1 MKKITQNLRWLVTL
15 LAMIVCTGAWAQ
27 ETGTIIFGNNGT
39 KITKA
44 SVTGD
49 DDKGNTWTIT
59 STGTT
64 SYTQNTNYSQVGKS
78 TEPATSITFTTTL
91 TDDVTFTSFSA
102 KFGGFSGTAGT
113 VTLKVGNTTVG
124 TGSLNGTNDV
134 TVSSTTS
141 ETGKVLTVTVT
152 GIAKGVKCYNITYTY
167 SSASGKQNS
176 QIAWSASEA
185 SATMGNNFN
194 NAPTLSNPYNL
205 PVTYNSSAETV
216 ATIGN
221 NGAITLVGAG
231 TTTISAVFVGDDTYD
246 AKTVS
251 YTLTVSKQDVT
262 LSFSETSFNIDFDDK
277 DSFEEPTLTGVPEGL
292 TVTYASNKTSVATV
306 DATTGDVTI
315 VGKGSAQITATFA
328 ATDIYNGAS
337 KTYTINVTGTYK
349 KANGYYALVTD
360 ASTLAEGDEIIIV
373 NTDANVALSTNQ
385 KTNNRDEISLANAT
399 WNAENTL
406 VEITINETGDN
417 VQALT
422 LEASSDKWLFN
433 TGNGYLYAAS
443 SSNNYMK
450 TEATADN
457 NAKATISISN
467 GNATITFKG
476 SNTRNTIFYNSSSNL
491 FSCYASS
498 TTNQDPVQIYRKVAV
513 VEGTLAAGKYATRI
527 YPFAPKT
534 IEGVTFYTCIGVNGN
549 ALALQPID
557 EPVANVPYIL
567 GNETT
572 DAIDITQMG
581 VDIHEADTYT
591 VDLLTG
597 TFVNMDITS
606 GYVLQ
611 TQNGKQSFYKVVDAI
626 NVPPY
631 RAYLDYDA
639 EIKALGFDDAT
650 AINTLEVLT
659 SGAYEGIYSVDGV
672 KLNRIEK
679 GVNILKMAD
688 GTTRKVI
695 VK

>member
-39 KITKA
+39 IINKA

-59 STGTT
+59 TAGTT
-64 SYTQNTNYSQVGKS
+64 SYTPNTNYSQVGSSSK
-78 TEPATSITFTTTL
+78 PATSITFTTTL
-91 TDDVTFTSFSA
+91 TDDVTITSFSA

-292 TVTYASNKTSVATV
+292 TVTYSSNKKGVATV
-306 DATTGDVTI
+306 DATTGDVEI
-315 VGKGSAQITATFA
+315 VGKGSVQITATFA

-337 KTYTINVTGTYK
+337 ATYTINVTGTYK

-360 ASTLAEGDEIIIV
+360 ASTLAAGDEIIIV

-443 SSNNYMK
+443 SSSNNLK

-498 TTNQDPVQIYRKVAV
+498 TTNQDPVQIYRKVVV

-527 YPFAPKT
+527 YPFAPKP
-534 IEGVTFYTCIGVNGN
+534 IADITFYSCLGVDGN
-549 ALALQPID
+549 VLALDVVD
-557 EPVANVPYIL
+557 EPAANTPYIL
-567 GNETT
+567 GNETEA
-572 DAIDITQMG
+572 AIDITQMG
-581 VDIHEADTYT
+581 VDIHEADTYKNN
-591 VDLLTG
+591 LLVG

-659 SGAYEGIYSVDGV
+659 SGAYEGIYTVDGV
-672 KLNRIEK
+672 KLNHMEK

>member
-1 MKKITQNLRWLVTL
+1 M
-15 LAMIVCTGAWAQ
+15 
-27 ETGTIIFGNNGT
+27 
-39 KITKA
+39 
-44 SVTGD
+44 
-49 DDKGNTWTIT
+49 
-59 STGTT
+59 
-64 SYTQNTNYSQVGKS
+64 
-78 TEPATSITFTTTL
+78 
-91 TDDVTFTSFSA
+91 
-102 KFGGFSGTAGT
+102 
-113 VTLKVGNTTVG
+113 
-124 TGSLNGTNDV
+124 
-134 TVSSTTS
+134 
-141 ETGKVLTVTVT
+141 
-152 GIAKGVKCYNITYTY
+152 
-167 SSASGKQNS
+167 
-176 QIAWSASEA
+176 
-185 SATMGNNFN
+185 
-194 NAPTLSNPYNL
+194 
-205 PVTYNSSAETV
+205 
-216 ATIGN
+216 
-221 NGAITLVGAG
+221 
-231 TTTISAVFVGDDTYD
+231 FVGDDTYD